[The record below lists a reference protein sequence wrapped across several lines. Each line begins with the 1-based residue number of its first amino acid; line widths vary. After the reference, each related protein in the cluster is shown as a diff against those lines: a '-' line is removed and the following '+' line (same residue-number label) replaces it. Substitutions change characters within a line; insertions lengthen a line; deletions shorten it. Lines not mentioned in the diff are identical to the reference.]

1 MSAYVIARINVTDT
15 EAYEGYKA
23 LAQKAIAAHG
33 GRYLVRGGP
42 LKTLEGEPESRR
54 VVVLE
59 FSSMDTAE
67 TFYKSAEYQAAIAK
81 RTGAAETQLILVEGY
96 AG

>member
-1 MSAYVIARINVTDT
+1 MTAYVIARVNVTDPEKY
-15 EAYEGYKA
+15 EAYKA
-23 LAQKAIAAHG
+23 LAPGAIAAHG

-42 LKTLEGEPESRR
+42 MQTLEGEPESRR

-59 FSSMDTAE
+59 FPTVEAAE
-67 TFYKSAEYQAAIAK
+67 TFYHSAEY
-81 RTGAAETQLILVEGY
+81 GAAREKRRGAADLQLILVEGY

>member
-1 MSAYVIARINVTDT
+1 MPAYVIARITVTDPDR
-15 EAYEGYKA
+15 YEGYKA
-23 LAQKAIAAHG
+23 LAQEAIAAHG

-59 FSSMDTAE
+59 FPSMQAAE
-67 TFYKSAEYQAAIAK
+67 TFYHSADYQAAIAK